1 MQIESSDTSPITSW
15 PLAKKNHCKFDYTS
29 IGSVLSD
36 VFILGFI
43 ETSTYPSWDYY
54 WSREMSG
61 FLIRLAVDTLYER
74 QNAPIFGLR
83 PTAKLAVAHMREYY
97 YALWKTA

>member
-1 MQIESSDTSPITSW
+1 
-15 PLAKKNHCKFDYTS
+15 
-29 IGSVLSD
+29 
-36 VFILGFI
+36 
-43 ETSTYPSWDYY
+43 
-54 WSREMSG
+54 MSG

-74 QNAPIFGLR
+74 QNAPILSLR